1 MPTPGQSFVMLLF
14 KFKKKK
20 KQNTGVEKEEKGR
33 REGKEGEGKE
43 ESCMKVGA
51 VPTIALPK
59 GKGH

>member
-20 KQNTGVEKEEKGR
+20 QKHRSREGG
-33 REGKEGEGKE
+33 EGKEGREGGRRKE